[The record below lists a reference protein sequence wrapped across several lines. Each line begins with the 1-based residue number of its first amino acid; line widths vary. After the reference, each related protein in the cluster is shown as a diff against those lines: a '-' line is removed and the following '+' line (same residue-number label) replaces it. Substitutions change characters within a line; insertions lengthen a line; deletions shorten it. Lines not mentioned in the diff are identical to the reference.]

1 MTNAFYISAVGN
13 SGDRFYASA
22 TFPQFKPIDGAF
34 DKYAPRLH
42 MTNYLIE
49 AMPYP
54 DKAEAERDLVAYRS
68 AHPDLSN
75 WTLAS
80 E

>member
-1 MTNAFYISAVGN
+1 MADFYISATGS
-13 SGDRFYASA
+13 SGDRYFASA
-22 TFPQFKPIDGAF
+22 TFPQFAHRDGEF
-34 DKYAPRLH
+34 DKYEPRLH
-42 MTNYLIE
+42 MTNYLVE

-54 DKAEAERDLVAYRS
+54 DKGEAERDLIAYRS

-75 WTLAS
+75 WTLAN